1 MKKIFYE
8 KVGRRYK
15 PVKEYDSEV
24 MDAFPS
30 GAHLVVCRP
39 GAVSYK
45 YDIDPMFAPMIAAG
59 RYAEDIVSLTILEA
73 MGYRTEQPLTERQQ
87 ELWQELKQSFD
98 DQDFTIFGPAAIDAT
113 QAGVKAMEKEA
124 EKMLA
129 NPAVKKAYE
138 HFILLCKL
146 TKELEKE

>member
-8 KVGRRYK
+8 KVGKRYK
-15 PVKEYDSEV
+15 PVKEYDSRV
-24 MDAFPS
+24 MDAFPK
-30 GAHLVVCRP
+30 GTHLVVCKP

-59 RYAEDIVSLTILEA
+59 KYAEDIVSLTILEA
-73 MGYRTEQPLTERQQ
+73 MGHRTKQPLTERQQ

-98 DQDFTIFGPAAIDAT
+98 DQDFIIYGPAAIDAT
-113 QAGVKAMEKEA
+113 RAGVKAMEIEA

-129 NPAVKKAYE
+129 NPSVRKAYE

-146 TKELEKE
+146 TKEQQKE